1 MLLSTMLERVL
12 YIAESLSRFGL
23 FVTPWTVARQAP
35 LSMGCPREEYWS
47 GQPFLFPGDLPDPGI
62 GSASPVSPS
71 LAGRFFFYR
80 GTWKAQSYINRAPS
94 ILFSPFTASVTKNFS
109 HFPHKTYKA
118 TNQKVQGKK
127 RFSAGCKYH
136 IPVIQT
142 FVSSI
147 SHSQGLGKNYWDVTQ
162 YVGWSSKKLLPK
174 RSKSSEEAAHPP
186 AEAQRAKAR
195 IAEGMAKIKH
205 LQKFQCRCCGEGTQT
220 LQVCL
225 FFSSYFICELMTY

>member
-1 MLLSTMLERVL
+1 MLERVL
-12 YIAESLSRFGL
+12 YIAESLSHFGL

-47 GQPFLFPGDLPDPGI
+47 GQPFPFPGDLPDPGI

-71 LAGRFFFYR
+71 LAGRFFFHR

-109 HFPHKTYKA
+109 HFPHKTYRA

-136 IPVIQT
+136 ISVIQT

-147 SHSQGLGKNYWDVTQ
+147 SHSQGLGKNYWDVTH
-162 YVGWSSKKLLPK
+162 YVGWSSSCQKGLKARRRRPTPQRRHREQKPGLQK
-174 RSKSSEEAAHPP
+174 EWQKSSTYKNFSADAVGRGPRFCRF
-186 AEAQRAKAR
+186 AYFF
-195 IAEGMAKIKH
+195 H
-205 LQKFQCRCCGEGTQT
+205 LT
-220 LQVCL
+220 
-225 FFSSYFICELMTY
+225 SYVS